1 MVCVFLLVFSW
12 SFAHGT
18 RIFIRKERVRQIDRG
33 REIYRGKEEYREI
46 ENTEIEV
53 ERYIEGSKNIK
64 R

>member
-18 RIFIRKERVRQIDRG
+18 RIFIRRERVRQIDSD

-46 ENTEIEV
+46 EV
-53 ERYIEGSKNIK
+53 ERYIEGGKNIE